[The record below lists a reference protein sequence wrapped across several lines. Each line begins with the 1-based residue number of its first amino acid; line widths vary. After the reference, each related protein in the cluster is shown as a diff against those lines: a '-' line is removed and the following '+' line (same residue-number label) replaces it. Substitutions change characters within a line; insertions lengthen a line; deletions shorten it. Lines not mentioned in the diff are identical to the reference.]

1 MSDAASENDDKV
13 VDLKK
18 SKRLRASEAAAALS
32 GARSLDRTRIWDSYV
47 TGPFQWEGK
56 LYPPGDYPLGP
67 DGLLPAWCPVK
78 PLGRDGHTYWFLDA
92 NGQILDLSADKCGK
106 GRMTSLFACAP
117 GFLVHAFPR
126 IDKDG
131 IHTPDNY
138 KNESAMAKL
147 FRAAD
152 AKGPWSSEGRVR
164 GRGCWMAANGG
175 LILHLGDHIRAGAAV
190 LPPGEYDGHV
200 YVSRPAL
207 PAPAASEGA
216 EPCGAVI
223 HRDLMTWNWRRGET
237 DARLMRGALGAGMIG
252 GWLDWRP
259 NVFLLGDKAVG
270 KSQLQK
276 YANALLGDFF
286 VETHD
291 ATAAGLHQFIG
302 FDSVMIGVDEME
314 AEAGSK
320 KTEAVIT
327 LARRASSGGRILR
340 GGANHKGQDF
350 TIQSCFL
357 FSAIAPPSMRGQD
370 LSRLTLLE
378 LKPLQKPGLSPAR
391 NVTRLSFLGAEY
403 LKRLVDWIARPSPT
417 GDGGSAFEALLLAV
431 RAHLQTMGH
440 TDRSSLQ
447 FGTLLACAWASEFD
461 ALPETEA
468 IRETPAGVV
477 NDLDL
482 WCDGLE
488 AESMIELE
496 GLLPT
501 WLMCLNHLLLV
512 TAEPLKNTGTPNV
525 AAIVRN
531 LRAHLCSEFHD
542 DDIAPGEESERR
554 LTIAGAKS
562 RLGKIGLGLTAP
574 IDERTKKPLPISW
587 GNAEL
592 FIPKTHPEVARL
604 YRDTDWTALGGA
616 EGTWTNVLRQAD
628 EDLWETRRA
637 HIGDWRGHGVVI
649 RLAPLFARYFDDQPE
664 EETG

>member
-1 MSDAASENDDKV
+1 MSDDGAKETVVRLDKA
-13 VDLKK
+13 
-18 SKRLRASEAAAALS
+18 KRDRAKDAAAALTS
-32 GARSLDRTRIWDSYV
+32 ARTLDKTRIWDNYRI
-47 TGPFQWEGK
+47 GDFHWNGK
-56 LYPPGDYPLGP
+56 MWKPGDFPLGP
-67 DGLLPAWCPVK
+67 DGILPEWSPVT

-138 KNESAMAKL
+138 KNESAMALL

-152 AKGPWSSEGRVR
+152 RKGPWSAEGRVR
-164 GRGCWMAANGG
+164 GRGCWQAQNGG
-175 LILHLGDHIRAGAAV
+175 LILHLGDEIRAGGAT
-190 LPPGEYDGHV
+190 LPPGEYGGHV
-200 YVSRPAL
+200 YISRPAL
-207 PAPAASEGA
+207 PAPATSKGDEA
-216 EPCGAVI
+216 CGAII
-223 HRDLMTWNWRRGET
+223 HRDLMTWHWRRGET

-276 YANALLGDFF
+276 YSKGLLGDFF

-378 LKPLQKPGLSPAR
+378 LKPLKTPGLSPAR
-391 NVTRLSFLGAEY
+391 NVTRLGFLGAEY
-403 LKRLVDWIARPSPT
+403 LKRLMDWIARPADE
-417 GDGGSAFEALLLAV
+417 GEGSAFDALLAMFRGQLA
-431 RAHLQTMGH
+431 AMGH

-447 FGTLLACAWASEFD
+447 FGTLLSCAWASEFD

-468 IRETPAGVV
+468 LHEIDGGAVS
-477 NDLDL
+477 DLEL
-482 WCDGLE
+482 WTRGLE
-488 AESMIELE
+488 ARTMVELE
-496 GLLPT
+496 GQLPT

-512 TAEPLKNTGTPNV
+512 TADPLKNTGTPNV
-525 AAIVRN
+525 VSIIRN
-531 LRAHLCSEFHD
+531 LRAHLNMEPD
-542 DDIAPGEESERR
+542 DATAEGERR
-554 LTIAGAKS
+554 LSIPAAKE
-562 RLGKIGLGLTAP
+562 RLAKIGLGLTAP
-574 IDERTKKPLPISW
+574 IDPLTKKPMAISW
-587 GNAEL
+587 ANAEL

-604 YRDTDWTALGGA
+604 FRDTDWTALGGA
-616 EGTWTNVLRQAD
+616 EGTWSNVLRQSD

-637 HIGDWRGHGVVI
+637 HIGDWRGFGVII
-649 RLAPLFARYFDDQPE
+649 RLAPLFARYFDDQEKE
-664 EETG
+664 E

>member
-1 MSDAASENDDKV
+1 MSESEGEKI
-13 VDLKK
+13 VDLKAK
-18 SKRLRASEAAAALS
+18 KRARAADAAAALS
-32 GARSLDRTRIWDSYV
+32 GARAIDKTRLWDSYV
-47 TGPFQWEGK
+47 TGPFDWNGK
-56 LYPPGDYPLGP
+56 LWKPGEYPLGP
-67 DGLLPAWCPVK
+67 DGILPEWCPVT
-78 PLGRDGHTYWFLDA
+78 PLGRDGHCYWYLDA
-92 NGQILDLSADKCGK
+92 NGQILDLHADKSGK

-138 KNESAMAKL
+138 KNESAMARL

-152 AKGPWSSEGRVR
+152 KKGPWSAEGRVR
-164 GRGCWMAANGG
+164 GRGCWQAANGG
-175 LILHLGDHIRAGAAV
+175 LILHLGDHVRAGGAV

-200 YVSRPAL
+200 YVSRPPL
-207 PAPAASEGA
+207 PAPALSESD
-216 EPCGAVI
+216 EPCGRVI

-259 NVFLLGDKAVG
+259 NVFLIGDKAVG

-276 YANALLGDFF
+276 YSKGLLGDFF

-378 LKPLQKPGLSPAR
+378 LAPLTKPGLSPAR

-403 LKRLVDWIARPSPT
+403 LKRLIDWIARPANE
-417 GDGGSAFEALLLAV
+417 GDGKSAFDALLLMF
-431 RAHLQTMGH
+431 RAHLETMGH
-440 TDRSSLQ
+440 KDRSSLQ
-447 FGTLLACAWASEFD
+447 FGTLLACAWASEHD
-461 ALPETEA
+461 ALPETEPLH
-468 IRETPAGVV
+468 ETAAGAQS
-477 NDLDL
+477 DLDV
-482 WCDGLE
+482 WCAGLE
-488 AESMIELE
+488 AKTMIELE
-496 GLLPT
+496 GQLPT

-512 TAEPLKNTGTPNV
+512 TAEPLKNGPSPNV
-525 AAIVRN
+525 AAIVKK
-531 LRAHLCSEFHD
+531 LRAHLTAGMSQERAEFD
-542 DDIAPGEESERR
+542 DGEEKR
-554 LTIAGAKS
+554 LNIPTAKA
-562 RLGKIGLGLTAP
+562 LLEKIGIGLCSP
-574 IDERTKKPLPISW
+574 IDPVTKKPEAISW
-587 GNAEL
+587 NNAEI
-592 FIPKTHPEVARL
+592 FIPKTHPEVAKL
-604 YRDTDWTALGGA
+604 FRDTDWTAIGGA

-628 EDLWETRRA
+628 ADIWVSRRA
-637 HIGDWRGHGVVI
+637 RIGDWRGFGVVI
-649 RLAPLFARYFDDQPE
+649 RLAPLFARYFDNEQE
-664 EETG
+664 GIEQI